1 MKTERTVCLCIVVS
15 MLSGVLMAFFLF
27 GANSFQE
34 ACHKGANARVLFR
47 VLNDLQNP
55 VAGAKVNVFFDMAD
69 RVEGRYVVGITDTNG
84 VCVIEGKTVGVL
96 KIEVSCQGYYRTKD
110 ELCFITMGHEHEVK
124 NGMWQPWG
132 MVKKIVLRPVRCPR
146 AIRMTSHDWID
157 TKAINEWLGFDLEK
171 YDFIA
176 PIGKGLVKDVE
187 IKFDWDGCYG
197 TKHNG
202 MAVSLRF
209 PSPYAGGYYE
219 NKTAWSDFTGVY
231 NANTNSIYSQE
242 FHYERRPIRDAKG
255 RIVGGVGDKF
265 DQSKVLVVRSRCIVD
280 RHGFIVSARY
290 FLLSNLEFSCMPD
303 GCASIRFVTT
313 YNPTP
318 NDTNLEPK

>member
-1 MKTERTVCLCIVVS
+1 MKTIKTVCLCAIMS
-15 MLSGVLMAFFLF
+15 MVRGGVMAFSLF

-34 ACHKGANARVLFR
+34 ACHEGADARVEFR
-47 VLNDLQNP
+47 VLNDLGSP
-55 VAGAKVNVFFDMAD
+55 VVGAKVNVFFDMAD
-69 RVEGRYVVGITDTNG
+69 RGEGRPVIGITDTNG
-84 VCVIEGKTVGVL
+84 VCMVEGKTVGVL
-96 KIEVSCQGYYRTKD
+96 KIEVSCEGYYRTKD
-110 ELCFITMGHEHEVK
+110 ELCFITMGHEYEVK
-124 NGMWQPWG
+124 NGKWLPWG
-132 MVKKIVLRPVRCPR
+132 MAKKIVLRPVRCPR
-146 AIRMTSHDWID
+146 AIRVASHDWID
-157 TKAINEWLGFDLEK
+157 TKAINEWIGFDLEK

-202 MAVSLRF
+202 MALSLRF

-231 NANTNSIYSQE
+231 NANTNGIYSQE

-265 DQSKVLVVRSRCIVD
+265 DQAKVLVVRSRCIVD
-280 RHGFIVSARY
+280 RQGILVSARY

-303 GCASIRFVTT
+303 GYVSIRFVTT

>member
-15 MLSGVLMAFFLF
+15 MLSGVLMAFSLF

-146 AIRMTSHDWID
+146 AIRMRSHDWID

-209 PSPYAGGYYE
+209 PALYAGGYYDD
-219 NKTAWSDFTGVY
+219 KTAWSDFTGVY
-231 NANTNSIYSQE
+231 NANTNGIYAQE
-242 FHYERRPIRDAKG
+242 FHYERRPIRNAKG